1 MHSFRS
7 NADHTRLIS
16 KSIFITN
23 FPDSTTSKDLW
34 NLCQPYGTVVDVFIP
49 NRKSKSGKRFAF
61 IRFIKVDNIDR
72 LLLSFV
78 SAVKGNSSPFV
89 SKPALV
95 LDESCL
101 VTRDLGYFIMGEVL
115 QFSSINN
122 LRVILSNEG
131 FPNAHIV
138 YLGGLWVMIE
148 LESAKTKLNLMNH
161 VGVASWFM
169 SLCNAQSDF
178 IGSKWGDVLEL
189 EDDHDDL
196 FARKRLCI
204 KTKHEENI
212 LESFKIIVKWKV
224 FCVRAKELFVWNPTF
239 KDIPEAVHCSDDE
252 SIKGEAEMND
262 EDSKLNNDGDA
273 SDSEVVSDTYFG
285 DNADE
290 QGYENEQGQSFNAK
304 EVSKDPFN
312 IYDLLN
318 KTKKVVG
325 TSGSDTS
332 LPYPSGFTPD
342 KSTNVINKKEGG
354 TSGDKPKEGGSI
366 LEILDEMIK
375 LGQTMGFSMEG
386 CTKDIENIIGSK
398 GVEALGNSGGI
409 LCTWD
414 SSIFHKEHHIISDN
428 FVALYGTWIPNQL
441 KLLVISVYAPQSLSS
456 KQMLWSYISS
466 LIMHWNGESLVMG
479 DFNELEG
486 YAFTWAHPSAS
497 KMSKLDRFLV
507 SDGLISFFP
516 HISAICLDRHL
527 SDHRPILLRECISDF
542 GAIPFRFY
550 HSWFGLPGF
559 DQMVI
564 DSWNSLVLDDNNGM
578 IRFKKKLQLLKKK
591 IRGWVMDYKR
601 QQVGRVNDLKAKLS
615 VIDKELDQGRV
626 SSDDLLLS
634 RMESMKLL
642 HDFQSSINRDNIQKA
657 KIRWAIEGDENSK
670 FFHAIINKK
679 RANLSVKGVMVDGEW
694 MDDPS
699 RVKEEFHNH
708 FATRFQDPGA
718 NRGNINFTFPNRL
731 SLDQVSDLE
740 SPISRD
746 EIRLAVWGCGE
757 DKSPGPDGFTFEFFR
772 KFWKV
777 VGPDFCIAVEWFF
790 EHGSFAIGCNSSFV
804 ALIPKILDPKIVIS
818 FPSQPA
824 DPRWSFYP

>member
-1 MHSFRS
+1 MMHSFRS

-16 KSIFITN
+16 KSIFITI

-34 NLCQPYGTVVDVFIP
+34 NLCQPHGTVVDVFIP

-72 LLLSFV
+72 LVGNLCTLWIGRFHLHANVVRFDRPPKYASRSSHPVNPKPANHVSPVATSFV

-101 VTRDLGYFIMGEVL
+101 VTRDLGYFVMGEVL

-161 VGVASWFM
+161 VGVASWFR

-178 IGSKWGDVLEL
+178 VAKERIVWVDIEGVPLHAWSRSTFFKIGSKWGDVLEL

-212 LESFKIIVKWKV
+212 LESFKIIVKGKV

-252 SIKGEAEMND
+252 SIKGEAEMNG

-332 LPYPSGFTPD
+332 LPYPPGFTPD
-342 KSTNVINKKEGG
+342 KSTNVINEKEVSDAAEVRSNSKSDGG
-354 TSGDKPKEGGSI
+354 NSRILEEVENIDGCFSSEGRNIGVKPKEGGSI

-375 LGQTMGFSMEG
+375 VGQTMGFSMEG
-386 CTKDIENIIGSK
+386 CTKDMENIIGSK
-398 GVEALGNSGGI
+398 GVYEI
-409 LCTWD
+409 L
-414 SSIFHKEHHIISDN
+414 
-428 FVALYGTWIPNQL
+428 
-441 KLLVISVYAPQSLSS
+441 
-456 KQMLWSYISS
+456 
-466 LIMHWNGESLVMG
+466 
-479 DFNELEG
+479 
-486 YAFTWAHPSAS
+486 
-497 KMSKLDRFLV
+497 R
-507 SDGLISFFP
+507 
-516 HISAICLDRHL
+516 
-527 SDHRPILLRECISDF
+527 
-542 GAIPFRFY
+542 
-550 HSWFGLPGF
+550 
-559 DQMVI
+559 
-564 DSWNSLVLDDNNGM
+564 
-578 IRFKKKLQLLKKK
+578 
-591 IRGWVMDYKR
+591 
-601 QQVGRVNDLKAKLS
+601 
-615 VIDKELDQGRV
+615 
-626 SSDDLLLS
+626 
-634 RMESMKLL
+634 
-642 HDFQSSINRDNIQKA
+642 
-657 KIRWAIEGDENSK
+657 
-670 FFHAIINKK
+670 
-679 RANLSVKGVMVDGEW
+679 
-694 MDDPS
+694 
-699 RVKEEFHNH
+699 
-708 FATRFQDPGA
+708 
-718 NRGNINFTFPNRL
+718 
-731 SLDQVSDLE
+731 
-740 SPISRD
+740 
-746 EIRLAVWGCGE
+746 
-757 DKSPGPDGFTFEFFR
+757 
-772 KFWKV
+772 
-777 VGPDFCIAVEWFF
+777 
-790 EHGSFAIGCNSSFV
+790 
-804 ALIPKILDPKIVIS
+804 
-818 FPSQPA
+818 
-824 DPRWSFYP
+824 